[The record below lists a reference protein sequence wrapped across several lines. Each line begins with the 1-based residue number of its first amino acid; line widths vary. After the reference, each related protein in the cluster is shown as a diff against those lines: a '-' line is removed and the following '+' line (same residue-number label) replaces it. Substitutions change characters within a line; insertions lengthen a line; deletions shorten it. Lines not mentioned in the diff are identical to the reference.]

1 MPTKTTKSSKKP
13 TGNNSATKVA
23 EGSVINIPAI
33 IQQTKE
39 QRISVTIES
48 VTGYI
53 CHRFGAETKR
63 KMLFGMMNP
72 DKKST
77 ASARDKPAKDPF
89 NEFEEAGYWLTKKKG
104 KKYEVTN
111 LCCKAIAFKAAICDT
126 AAEFSNKTTLTK
138 KGFKRYVFVES
149 DYTIQGEDMVVLENT
164 EPLTEMQKSRADLD
178 PLFADKLKPYH
189 DIGISMHETEVAI
202 GMNQKDLR
210 YRPLL
215 QNWQAELTITF
226 ERYPVDLIM
235 AMLSGAGKGG
245 VGENRPT
252 SKMTTGPYGRFR
264 IKTSKEV

>member
-1 MPTKTTKSSKKP
+1 MPTKTTKSTKKP
-13 TGNNSATKVA
+13 AGDTQEKVA
-23 EGSVINIPAI
+23 EGAVINLPAI

-39 QRISVTIES
+39 QRISVEIES

-63 KMLFGMMNP
+63 KMLFDMMNP

-77 ASARDKPAKDPF
+77 ASAKSKAPKDPF
-89 NEFEEAGYWLTKKKG
+89 REFEEAGYWLTKKKG
-104 KKYEVTN
+104 KSYEVTN

-164 EPLTEMQKSRADLD
+164 EPLTDLQKSRADLD

-189 DIGISMHETEVAI
+189 DIGVSMHETEVAI

-215 QNWQAELTITF
+215 QNWTATLTITF

-235 AMLSGAGKGG
+235 AMLAGAGKGG
-245 VGENRPT
+245 IGENRPT

-264 IKTSKEV
+264 IKTSKEA